1 MLGNFTVSKTVGI
14 VYGLLIVLIL
24 ITIVTYFYLSKRPTA
39 DTQTATSNISAPAA
53 DKETLAEIAT
63 QSIQAQDEKTSNYEG
78 LVDESLLKQP
88 INNDPALI
96 KDELHQ
102 LKDIQGQL
110 SEQKDILSQQHQ
122 DADKLIELKEQQIA
136 DMEKQLQLQAQ
147 QK

>member
-24 ITIVTYFYLSKRPTA
+24 ITIVTYFYLSKRPAA
-39 DTQTATSNISAPAA
+39 DTQTAMSNISAPAA

-63 QSIQAQDEKTSNYEG
+63 QSIQAQDETTSNYEG

-96 KDELHQ
+96 KDELQQ

-110 SEQKDILSQQHQ
+110 GEQKDILSQQHQ